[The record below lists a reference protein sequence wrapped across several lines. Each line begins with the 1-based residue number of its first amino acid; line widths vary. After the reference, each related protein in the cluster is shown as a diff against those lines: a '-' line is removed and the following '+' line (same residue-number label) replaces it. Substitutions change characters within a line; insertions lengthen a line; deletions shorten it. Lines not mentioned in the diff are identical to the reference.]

1 MNPISISRTLIPM
14 TLIAFG
20 GCGMVILPADPD
32 AAPEEEPRADASS
45 AELEAPRVDAN
56 SPDAAPAIVD
66 AAPMAAAPA
75 DALPAPVDAAPVNEP
90 PPDGAQPPS
99 VCGTDTGGYG
109 MHVFGTSDAD
119 PEATVTIEGS
129 IGAVIISGS
138 NLITHSEQMPGLGV
152 LGGSGLHLDPEE
164 TVRIDWSPDIHPG
177 RVKWEPAV
185 SLWHRTGL
193 RNGDILGPT
202 RGHSGNLYVSGD
214 VRWME
219 LWPDSESTRLTEVS
233 YCQ

>member
-1 MNPISISRTLIPM
+1 MKPIPISRVLIPV
-14 TLIAFG
+14 TLLAFG

-32 AAPEEEPRADASS
+32 AAPEPEPPADASSPEPRADAS
-45 AELEAPRVDAN
+45 

-66 AAPMAAAPA
+66 AAPMAAAPE
-75 DALPAPVDAAPVNEP
+75 DALPPDAEP
-90 PPDGAQPPS
+90 PPS

-109 MHVFGTSDAD
+109 MHAFGTSDEN
-119 PEATVTIEGS
+119 PEATVTIEGG

-138 NLITHSEQMPGLGV
+138 NLVTRSEQFPGLGV
-152 LGGSGLHLDPEE
+152 LGGSGLHLDPDE
-164 TVRIDWSPDIHPG
+164 TLRIDWSPDIHPG

-193 RNGDILGPT
+193 RNGDVLAPT
-202 RGHSGNLYVSGD
+202 RASSGSLYVGGD

-219 LWPDSESTRLTEVS
+219 VWPASESTRLTEVS